1 MEIKRITDKVS
12 VAPQISVEDMADI
25 KKAGFRAIIC
35 NRPDGEGADQP
46 SYAAIEK
53 STSRPIRPV

>member
-12 VAPQISVEDMADI
+12 VAPQITVADMADI

-46 SYAAIEK
+46 SYAEIEK
-53 STSRPIRPV
+53 AAK